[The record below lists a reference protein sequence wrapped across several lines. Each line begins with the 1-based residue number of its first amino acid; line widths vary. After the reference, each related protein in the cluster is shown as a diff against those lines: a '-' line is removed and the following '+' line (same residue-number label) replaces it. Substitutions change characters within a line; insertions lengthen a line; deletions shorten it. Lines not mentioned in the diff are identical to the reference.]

1 MITISC
7 TNCKSQ
13 LSIDDAFAGGVCRC
27 QHCGTIQT
35 VPAPQK
41 SPRPGSPGV
50 SPPPKPPVGSKALY
64 QGTARAG
71 ATSGTGLDELAE
83 AVASSGL
90 AGSGLASSR
99 HTASAAPPPDAGQR
113 RRNLLPLM
121 LIASAALIVLIGIL
135 IAVLISHQNHTNTA
149 AGPSAGATD
158 TTQTPSFCGI
168 PLPTGS
174 VIYLLDRGN
183 SAGDLFDT
191 LKATCYKSIA
201 ELGGD
206 RQFQV
211 ILWDPVPGDVGTV
224 EFPRGA
230 MHNATSGEIENLKR
244 DFQDISVTGS
254 TRLSGPLKEAVDRQ
268 PQQIVIAT
276 GKWEL
281 DDSDAAALRDLASKG
296 IRINAVQLGTG
307 APNAV
312 LQEVARQTGGE
323 FRAVSGPELRE
334 FSR

>member
-35 VPAPQK
+35 VPAPLK
-41 SPRPGSPGV
+41 TARPGSPGA
-50 SPPPKPPVGSKALY
+50 SAPPKPPVASKALY
-64 QGTARAG
+64 HGPSRAG

-90 AGSGLASSR
+90 GGSGLASSR
-99 HTASAAPPPDAGQR
+99 HTAGAVPPSETRPQG
-113 RRNLLPLM
+113 RNLLPLM
-121 LIASAALIVLIGIL
+121 LIASAVLIVLIGIL
-135 IAVLISHQNHTNTA
+135 IAVLISHQNHATQSS
-149 AGPSAGATD
+149 GSSAGSTG
-158 TTQTPSFCGI
+158 TTQTPTFCGI
-168 PLPTGS
+168 ALPTGS

-201 ELGGD
+201 ELGAD

-254 TRLSGPLKEAVDRQ
+254 TRLSGPLKEALDRH

-281 DDSDAAALRDLASKG
+281 DESDAAALRDATSKG
-296 IRINAVQLGTG
+296 IRIHAVQLGTG

-312 LQEVARQTGGE
+312 LQDAARQTGGE
-323 FRAVSGPELRE
+323 FRSVSGAELRE

>member
-35 VPAPQK
+35 VAAPQK
-41 SPRPGSPGV
+41 PPRPGSPGAGQ
-50 SPPPKPPVGSKALY
+50 PPKPPVGSKALY
-64 QGTARAG
+64 QGTGRAG

-121 LIASAALIVLIGIL
+121 LIASAVLIVLIGIL
-135 IAVLISHQNHTNTA
+135 IAVLISHQNHANTS

-158 TTQTPSFCGI
+158 IAQTPSFCGI
-168 PLPTGS
+168 PLPTGN

-254 TRLSGPLKEAVDRQ
+254 TRLSGPLKEALDRH

-281 DDSDAAALRDLASKG
+281 DDSDAAALRDAASKG
-296 IRINAVQLGTG
+296 IRIIAVQLGAG

-312 LQEVARQTGGE
+312 LQDAARQTGGE